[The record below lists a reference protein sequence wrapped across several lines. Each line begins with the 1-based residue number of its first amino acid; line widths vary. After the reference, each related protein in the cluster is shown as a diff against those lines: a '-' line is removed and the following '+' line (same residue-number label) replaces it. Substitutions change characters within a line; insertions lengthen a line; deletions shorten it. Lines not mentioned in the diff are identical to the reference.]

1 MILMPVIMVSPF
13 AALFLFYYFPLKT
26 ALPAYIMILIV
37 AGFCYYVMF
46 KSMRASAK
54 TGMEAMMG
62 QEGLVVEDIDPE
74 GKIEFKNDIW
84 TATAGGKRIVKGEK
98 VKILDAEGLVLMVE
112 DLRGDEKGAKLR
124 PA

>member
-1 MILMPVIMVSPF
+1 MILMPIVMVSPL

-37 AGFCYYVMF
+37 AGFCYYVMI
-46 KSMRASAK
+46 KSMRAGAK

-62 QEGLVVEDIDPE
+62 QEGIVVEDIDPE

-84 TATAGGKRIVKGEK
+84 TATARGKKIVRGER
-98 VKILDAEGLVLMVE
+98 VKILDAKGLVLIVE
-112 DLRGDEKGAKLR
+112 SRREDAGGV
-124 PA
+124 